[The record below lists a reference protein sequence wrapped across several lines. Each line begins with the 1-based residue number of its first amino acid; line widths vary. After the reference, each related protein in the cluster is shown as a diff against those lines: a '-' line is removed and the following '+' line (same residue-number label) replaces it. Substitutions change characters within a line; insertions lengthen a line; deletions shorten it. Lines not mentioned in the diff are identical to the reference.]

1 MQIKKL
7 SAAGFAQTEAT
18 ADIPYGKLE
27 QAANARG
34 DLRKT
39 VGGAFAPTVKTTLGF
54 HGNPQNTGAFPK
66 RLILFLKSCSA
77 IRFRQ
82 KNPAG
87 LPPAGFLQDFG
98 FLSGS

>member
-1 MQIKKL
+1 
-7 SAAGFAQTEAT
+7 
-18 ADIPYGKLE
+18 LE

-39 VGGAFAPTVKTTLGF
+39 VDGEFAPTVKTTLGF
-54 HGNPQNTGAFPK
+54 HGNPKNTGAFPK

-82 KNPAG
+82 KTPRLA
-87 LPPAGFLQDFG
+87 PAGFLQDFG
-98 FLSGS
+98 FLSGF